1 MTDNEKASLTGTNF
15 FVSYTYDSTSGDAE
29 SFGNQENTNDNDFSY
44 NSAEV
49 EGEPEKYPSIVIK
62 NSQKY
67 ANGVYTLTAVYKK
80 QTAETTTINFTTIF
94 DLVFSRSSS

>member
-1 MTDNEKASLTGTNF
+1 MLYIIPILF
-15 FVSYTYDSTSGDAE
+15 P
-29 SFGNQENTNDNDFSY
+29 DFKLIDY

-80 QTAETTTINFTTIF
+80 QTAETTINFTTIF
-94 DLVFSRSSS
+94 DLVFSRSS